1 MKILLLNLLQWRKFI
16 MYLHHS
22 SKSCQNLLIGC
33 KSKSDPKKKEE
44 EEKEEEEEEEEEENH
59 KSL

>member
-1 MKILLLNLLQWRKFI
+1 

-44 EEKEEEEEEEEEENH
+44 EEEKEEEKEEENH

>member
-1 MKILLLNLLQWRKFI
+1 

-22 SKSCQNLLIGC
+22 SKSCKNLLIGC

-44 EEKEEEEEEEEEENH
+44 EEKEEEEKEEEKEEENY